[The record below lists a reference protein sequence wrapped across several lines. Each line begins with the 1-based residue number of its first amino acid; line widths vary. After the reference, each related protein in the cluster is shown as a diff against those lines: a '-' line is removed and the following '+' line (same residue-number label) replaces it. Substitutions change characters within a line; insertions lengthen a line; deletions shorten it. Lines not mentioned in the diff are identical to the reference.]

1 MALSFR
7 TVVRLF
13 AEGRKNRTSRRMART
28 SFRPVLEGLEERA
41 VPSVTPLHVTPA
53 VAVHHDSQDK
63 QPEMKIEFQQEKS
76 GDLAPKGDDKAES
89 KAERQIE
96 KTDSSRD
103 KSLDDRGTQQSND
116 SSSND
121 PSSTSVTD
129 QVFSS
134 ADSQDLKDC

>member
-1 MALSFR
+1 
-7 TVVRLF
+7 
-13 AEGRKNRTSRRMART
+13 MARP

-41 VPSVTPLHVTPA
+41 VPSVTPLHVSPPA
-53 VAVHHDSQDK
+53 AVHHDSQDK

-76 GDLAPKGDDKAES
+76 GDLAHKGDD

-116 SSSND
+116 ASSND

-134 ADSQDLKDC
+134 LDSQSLKDL